1 VIVIAHRGASAYAP
15 EHTLAAYD
23 LALEMGADYIEQ
35 DLQMTSDGELIVL
48 HDATLDR
55 TARGAGC
62 TGEVILRTLSAVQ
75 SCDVGSWFN
84 ENDPARARPEFS
96 TQRVPTLARVLERY
110 RGRANFYIETKNP
123 EEAPG
128 MEEKLVAQL
137 KRHGLLAAP
146 TWQATPG
153 DPTSPWRALPR
164 AVIQSFSEASLRKVR
179 SLAPGLPL
187 VQLFERGASSAD
199 PAATLDRIVEYAAG
213 IGPHWEDADET
224 LIAAAHARGLVVHPY
239 TVNDEAEMHR
249 LMRLGVD
256 GMFTDRPD
264 VLAAAI
270 LRAR

>member
-1 VIVIAHRGASAYAP
+1 MIVIAHRGASAYAP

-62 TGEVILRTLSAVQ
+62 TGEVILKTLSAVQ

-84 ENDPARARPEFS
+84 ERDPARARPEFS

-110 RGRANFYIETKNP
+110 GGRANFYIETKNP

-128 MEEKLVAQL
+128 MEEKLVAEL
-137 KRHGLLAAP
+137 ELHGLLASG
-146 TWQATPG
+146 TWQATAG
-153 DPTSPWRALPR
+153 DPTLRWRAMPP

-199 PAATLDRIVEYAAG
+199 FAATLDRTAEYAAG
-213 IGPHWEDADET
+213 IGPHREDASET

-239 TVNDEAEMHR
+239 TVNDEAEMQR

-264 VLAAAI
+264 VLADVI
-270 LRAR
+270 L